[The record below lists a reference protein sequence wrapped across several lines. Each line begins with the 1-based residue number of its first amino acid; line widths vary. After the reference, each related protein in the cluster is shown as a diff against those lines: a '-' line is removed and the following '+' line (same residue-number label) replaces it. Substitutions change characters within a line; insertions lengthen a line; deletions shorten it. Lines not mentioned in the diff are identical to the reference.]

1 SALTAYGPSVRL
13 PGTTG
18 ATFFTNAVDKSLTA
32 TASWLEIDISGDT
45 GGNTA
50 NGAFIEVNGNQGND
64 YGLRKNGSTENILNR
79 GAFSNWGFIE
89 VDANETLEGQI
100 ADLTTD
106 FYLVG
111 YSLGGGGGG
120 GPGNNDTAWRDF
132 GFALSGSITQVEV
145 GVEWFRN
152 NTAPILNVSI
162 SWDGGA
168 TWATNQ
174 MATNKSADDNVVEFL
189 DFTSATAWT
198 PAKLNDANLRVRVG
212 TNASGA
218 RLDYVTVRVAS
229 SSGAELTFSEQ
240 TTGAN
245 YRIVLMYVDTADPTT
260 ASLSEWS
267 VTEGRATYNASASGL
282 TAIMSGPTIIGYEF
296 RLALKFGF
304 QVKHAVAPTNS
315 TVGAYND
322 LDSWNGEVVAT
333 DGPHTITL
341 QEASTGEHMEF
352 GVFMYT
358 FVNIS
363 ADWSVNVNVGQ
374 TANTNIVTVHRRSND
389 DFTLRI
395 WFVTDLI
402 KGGDT
407 IPITNVQILAAG
419 DPTDDITTDTA
430 FDGLGVGNAVYILGS
445 ATLWFNHRTDTDE
458 DTTTVQFS
466 VTVPFGTPTGTYTAQ
481 LTIRIQ
487 QQP

>member
-1 SALTAYGPSVRL
+1 MAGWFPLSEWSVTEHTWRGRPGVYRLVHTRGGPVRYVGRSDSSVRKRL
-13 PGTTG
+13 LRHARDGIYDYFYVEHKRTP
-18 ATFFTNAVDKSLTA
+18 
-32 TASWLEIDISGDT
+32 
-45 GGNTA
+45 
-50 NGAFIEVNGNQGND
+50 IE
-64 YGLRKNGSTENILNR
+64 
-79 GAFSNWGFIE
+79 AFSRE
-89 VDANETLEGQI
+89 C
-100 ADLTTD
+100 
-106 FYLVG
+106 
-111 YSLGGGGGG
+111 SL
-120 GPGNNDTAWRDF
+120 F
-132 GFALSGSITQVEV
+132 HYH
-145 GVEWFRN
+145 
-152 NTAPILNVSI
+152 I
-162 SWDGGA
+162 S
-168 TWATNQ
+168 N
-174 MATNKSADDNVVEFL
+174 
-189 DFTSATAWT
+189 
-198 PAKLNDANLRVRVG
+198 
-212 TNASGA
+212 
-218 RLDYVTVRVAS
+218 
-229 SSGAELTFSEQ
+229 
-240 TTGAN
+240 
-245 YRIVLMYVDTADPTT
+245 IDTADPST
-260 ASLSEWS
+260 ALLSEWS

-282 TAIMSGPTIIGYEF
+282 TAILSGPTIIGYEF

-363 ADWSVNVNVGQ
+363 ADWSVTVNHGS
-374 TANTNIVTVHRRSND
+374 TANTNIVTVFRRSND

-419 DPTDDITTDTA
+419 DLTDDITADTA
-430 FDGLGVGNAVYILGS
+430 FAGLGKGNAVYILGS
-445 ATLWFNHRTDTDE
+445 ATLWFSHSTGTDE

-466 VTVPFGTPTGTYTAQ
+466 VTVPGGQPLGTYIAQ

-487 QQP
+487 QRPP